1 MRYWLMKSEP
11 SVYSIDDLAKEKT
24 TAWQGVRN
32 YQARN
37 FMRDGMR
44 LGDRAFF
51 YHSNCEEPGIVG
63 IVEVR
68 RPAYPDETQFDRNS
82 EYFDPASTRRN
93 PRWLNVDVGFM
104 RKTRLVSL
112 DELRRYKALA
122 GMQVLKRG
130 NRLSLTPITPAEWRF
145 VMKLLL
151 RGTARLAGEDGPS

>member
-24 TAWQGVRN
+24 AAWQGVRN

-37 FMRDGMR
+37 LMRDGMR

-68 RPAYPDETQFDRNS
+68 RLAYPDETQFNRNS

-112 DELRRYKALA
+112 DELRRHKALA

-130 NRLSLTPITPAEWRF
+130 NRLSVTPVTAVEWQF
-145 VMKLLL
+145 VMKLLR
-151 RGTARLAGEDGPS
+151 RGTARPPGEDGPP